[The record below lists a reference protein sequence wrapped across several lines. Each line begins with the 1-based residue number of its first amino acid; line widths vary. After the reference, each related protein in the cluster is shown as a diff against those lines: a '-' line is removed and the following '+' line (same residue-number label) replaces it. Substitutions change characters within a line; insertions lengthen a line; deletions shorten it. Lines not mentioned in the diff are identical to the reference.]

1 MPEGE
6 VSRLLTETELKSL
19 ESKIEGWLSS
29 SLRENPLLAGFE
41 RDSDEPAAINRP
53 ARFSDSPKVL
63 RISGV
68 ELTKIELCKRPTAV
82 TENTRTF
89 DGSDIAPR
97 LEFTCLLYL
106 VHQIW
111 KQNRFSEGI

>member
-1 MPEGE
+1 MIRHGI
-6 VSRLLTETELKSL
+6 RTF
-19 ESKIEGWLSS
+19 
-29 SLRENPLLAGFE
+29 LRPNRSARKPINGATTTPGI
-41 RDSDEPAAINRP
+41 EPAAINRP

-111 KQNRFSEGI
+111 KQNRFLEGI